1 MPSRAASTPAG
12 ARSRRRRRPHR
23 RGHVLARGLVFAVAL
38 GAALAA
44 LPAGGCSLVMDFGD
58 PPGDYAEVY
67 EPVACVAFVPGT
79 GMIPDQPPS
88 AEHPFGVSF
97 LTAGVVN
104 QCDRALAGI
113 QFLVTDLRAGYLL
126 LNADGAPEGEGA
138 RMTVDP
144 ALFGADGLFGPGEQI
159 SVTFE
164 VHRGD
169 ADPVVIQVQVWGRLP
184 RPPEAAPA
192 GT

>member
-1 MPSRAASTPAG
+1 MPRARRPDPSRRSRPRG
-12 ARSRRRRRPHR
+12 LARAHRRRR
-23 RGHVLARGLVFAVAL
+23 GRGLAFGVAL
-38 GAALAA
+38 GAALAV

-58 PPGDYAEVY
+58 APGDYAEVY

-104 QCDRALAGI
+104 QCDRPLAGI

-138 RMTVDP
+138 RMTVAP
-144 ALFGADGLFGPGEQI
+144 ALFGADGVFGPGEQI

-169 ADPVVIQVQVWGRLP
+169 ADPVVIEVQVWGRLP
-184 RPPEAAPA
+184 RPPEAPPA